1 MLNVGIVGGGING
14 MSIAWQL
21 VQAGHQ
27 ATVYELNTV
36 MSGTSSASSKLLH
49 GGLRYLENFEFRLVK
64 ESLHERNQWLARA
77 PHLAKPLQLMLP
89 VYKHSRRSRLAYAAG
104 LKLYDLLASRSN
116 MPKSQWMTLKQV
128 KQSHP
133 HLSTQGLLG
142 AFTFWDAQMDDL
154 ALGQWVASQA
164 KGLGA
169 TVHEHTPVAL
179 IDTKGTVQLASGQAV
194 QHDVVVNAAGPWAQ
208 QLAAKSGI
216 ALGHQLDLV
225 RGSHLVLDVPCSQ
238 AWLLEVPIER
248 RIFFVLPWKGQTLL
262 GTTEV
267 RHTLGQPVEC
277 SALERDYLLKAYEAY
292 FPNQPYQVVGEFAGL
307 RPLLK
312 SAADPSQA
320 TREYAIEQNAHTITV
335 LGGKWTTAM
344 ALANKV
350 CQKLTQQTKQTP
362 QPQHV

>member
-1 MLNVGIVGGGING
+1 VGIVGGGING
-14 MSIAWQL
+14 MCIAWQL
-21 VQAGHQ
+21 AQAGHQ
-27 ATVYELNTV
+27 VTVFEQNTV

-89 VYKHSRRSRLAYAAG
+89 VYKHSRRSRMAYAAG
-104 LKLYDLLASRSN
+104 LKLYDMLASRSN
-116 MPKSQWMTLKQV
+116 IPKSQWMTLKQV

-169 TVHEHTPVAL
+169 TVHEQTPVAS
-179 IDTKGTVQLASGQAV
+179 IGTQGAVHLSSGQTV

-208 QLAAKSGI
+208 QLAAQSGI

-225 RGSHLVLDVPCSQ
+225 RGSHLVLDAPCTQ
-238 AWLLEVPIER
+238 AWLLEVPNER

-267 RHTLGQPVEC
+267 RHTLGEPVEC
-277 SALERDYLLKAYEAY
+277 SDEEKDYLLKAYNTY

-320 TREYAIEQNAHTITV
+320 TREYAIEQHASTITV

-362 QPQHV
+362 QPQHA